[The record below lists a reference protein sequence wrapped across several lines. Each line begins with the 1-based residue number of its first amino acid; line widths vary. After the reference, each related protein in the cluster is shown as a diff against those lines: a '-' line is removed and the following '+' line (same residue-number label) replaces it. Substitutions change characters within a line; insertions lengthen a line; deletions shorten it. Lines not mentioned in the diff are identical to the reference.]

1 LRRGEG
7 PRIHRKRVFAL
18 SMDCRVKP
26 GNDESA
32 KTVSLH
38 TRFGEARRTRGL
50 RTLAQVEPPGRGEAG
65 RVESEIN
72 DQRELR
78 AAGER
83 DRLAEPQRNQEAADR
98 TDCADET
105 DRRAALDRSRLQRQ
119 RPRRLALAARLAQ
132 VLL

>member
-1 LRRGEG
+1 DVSAHLEKRSCHNAQGNAGTVNGFNRGVMRGLDPPAGPKPLRRGEG

-78 AAGER
+78 A
-83 DRLAEPQRNQEAADR
+83 
-98 TDCADET
+98 
-105 DRRAALDRSRLQRQ
+105 
-119 RPRRLALAARLAQ
+119 
-132 VLL
+132 